1 MAAPDVASVLRQ
13 LVHDADEDG
22 SMAGGELPAPHAG
35 ARFSQRQLAR
45 LVFAGRSYQ
54 AVQAWLHGE
63 PAPKLTSE
71 WLLEDLQ
78 RIDARSE
85 DRMVHVLQDE
95 IVIVVKR

>member
-1 MAAPDVASVLRQ
+1 MPAADVASVLRQ
-13 LVHDADEDG
+13 LVHDTDEDG
-22 SMAGGELPAPHAG
+22 PTAGATLPAPHAG
-35 ARFSQRQLAR
+35 SRFSQRQLAR
-45 LVFAGRSYQ
+45 QILAGRSYQ

-71 WLLEDLQ
+71 WLLKDLQ